1 MQMSMYINL
10 RYINNEKN
18 VCLNI
23 HRVIIII
30 YIYTYIVSVKH
41 EIERDTV
48 HKSNIVIK
56 KIHPSPYRPYG
67 GSCPNTVTV
76 DSEG

>member
-1 MQMSMYINL
+1 MFEYPQGHNHY
-10 RYINNEKN
+10 
-18 VCLNI
+18 
-23 HRVIIII
+23 I

-76 DSEG
+76 DSEGW